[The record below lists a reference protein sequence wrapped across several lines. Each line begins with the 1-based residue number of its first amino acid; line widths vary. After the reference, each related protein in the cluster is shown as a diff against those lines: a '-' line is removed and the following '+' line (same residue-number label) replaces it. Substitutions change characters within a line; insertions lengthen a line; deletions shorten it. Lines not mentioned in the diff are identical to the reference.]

1 MGNTLQLKAGEAL
14 TITAGVASTGTVR
27 RVENPGGGVSYNA
40 ADIAAG
46 ATVIVGPFYTNRVY
60 EIITTAGAPLTH
72 SIAIAE
78 EGHAI
83 TSGIVSVSTT
93 INAAQALTVPDGS
106 QAVIYDTLT
115 VNGTVTV
122 LGTLAV
128 LGWPS

>member
-1 MGNTLQLKAGEAL
+1 MGDTLQLKAGEAL

-27 RVENPGGGVSYNA
+27 RVEDAGSTISNQA

-46 ATVIVGPFYTNRVY
+46 ATVVVGPFYTNRVY
-60 EIITTAGAPLTH
+60 EIITTAGAPLSH
-72 SIAIAE
+72 SVAIAE
-78 EGHAI
+78 SGHAI
-83 TSGIVSVSTT
+83 TSGVISVSTT
-93 INAAQALTVPDGS
+93 IGAAQPLTVPANS